1 MRVARLHLAPE
12 AGAFPG
18 VDRAIAATPGLRRE
32 ALLNM
37 EWLADGS
44 HALLYRVGGGP
55 PERLQGVLDDHE
67 EVLGTDVVP
76 TGDEQVAFVHVRERA
91 ALAELLAIAEA
102 HALVLDPPFP
112 FTDEGVRVSVVG
124 AESALQDAYTEIAGA
139 VPVSV
144 TVEGVG
150 EYEAGGGPLAR
161 LTERQRTAIETA
173 HRLGFYE
180 TPRAVSYED
189 IAAELDCAPTT
200 ANELLRR
207 AEARLVD
214 ALLR

>member
-12 AGAFPG
+12 DGTFPG
-18 VDRAIAATPGLRRE
+18 VDRAIAATAGLSRE
-32 ALLNM
+32 SLLNM

-55 PERLQGVLDDHE
+55 PERLREILADHE
-67 EVLGTDVVP
+67 EVRGADVVP

-112 FTDEGVRVSVVG
+112 FTDDGVRVTVVG
-124 AESALQDAYTEIAGA
+124 EESALQDAYAEVAEA
-139 VPVSV
+139 VPV
-144 TVEGVG
+144 TVEWVG
-150 EYEAGGGPLAR
+150 EYDAGGGPLAR

-207 AEARLVD
+207 AEARIVD
-214 ALLR
+214 ALLD